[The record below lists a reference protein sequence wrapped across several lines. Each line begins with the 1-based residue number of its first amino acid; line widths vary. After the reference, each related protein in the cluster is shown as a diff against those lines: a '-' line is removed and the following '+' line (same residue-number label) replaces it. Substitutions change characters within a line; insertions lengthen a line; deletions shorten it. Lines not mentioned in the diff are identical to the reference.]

1 MLNFLRQW
9 NYSEAQLSRIKA
21 TVEAGR
27 TVRTTHQPDIEAI
40 YPSDDGY
47 TVVVVGNNGREQ
59 EHEFESL

>member
-9 NYSEAQLSRIKA
+9 NYTAQLLSRIKT

-27 TVRTTHQPDIEAI
+27 TVRTTHQPDIETI

-47 TVVVVGNNGREQ
+47 TVVVIDDNGRIR